1 MSVLVGLG
9 AAIIWTAQGAYLT
22 EVSSSNNESRNSGL
36 FWALFQGSMLFGNL
50 FVYFTFA
57 GSSEITNN
65 LRLIVYGTLTAV
77 GILGAL
83 LMLFLPRPLKESDEG
98 TRTSEN
104 TASASA
110 SPAPPS
116 EASVAAPKAT
126 PLESFL
132 KSIEL
137 IKTKQM
143 AILSITFFYTGIM
156 QSFILGIYGT
166 SIGNTKKFGSDSS
179 KLVGISGILIGL
191 GEITGGGLFGIL
203 PSITNR
209 YGREPIVLLGFI
221 CHFLSFASS
230 YVNLPYNSSL
240 ESTDMKATIE
250 PNLPL
255 ALGTSFLLGL
265 GDACFCTQIYSF
277 ISTNYKSSSSSAFSL
292 FKFTQSIAS
301 ALSFLYSN
309 SIDLRYHVFILLGGL
324 TAGVLSFWCVEWNL
338 KSSSSTSQLNIDTN
352 DGQNEVDA
360 SSSSSNP
367 SLDSLSSTKPVIA
380 SNK

>member
-22 EVSSSNNESRNSGL
+22 EVSSANNESRNSGL

-57 GSSEITNN
+57 GSSEITND

-83 LMLFLPRPLKESDEG
+83 LMLFLPRALEQDA
-98 TRTSEN
+98 TSSGN
-104 TASASA
+104 TSS
-110 SPAPPS
+110 SQPGAP
-116 EASVAAPKAT
+116 SVAARAT

-143 AILSITFFYTGIM
+143 ALMSATFFYTGIM

-166 SIGNTKKFGSDSS
+166 SIGNTKQFGSDSS

-203 PSITNR
+203 PNLTKKL
-209 YGREPIVLLGFI
+209 GRHWIVLLGFL
-221 CHFLSFASS
+221 CHLLSLASS
-230 YVNLPYNSSL
+230 YVNLPPDSSL
-240 ESTDMKATIE
+240 ESTDMRAIIG

-255 ALGTSFLLGL
+255 ALVTSFLLGL

-277 ISTNYKSSSSSAFSL
+277 ISTNYKSASSSAFSL

-309 SIDLRYHVFILLGGL
+309 SIDLKYHVLILLVAL
-324 TAGVLSFWCVEWNL
+324 NAGVYSFWFVEWRL
-338 KSSSSTSQLNIDTN
+338 QSISSTSQLSIDSTDEQN
-352 DGQNEVDA
+352 DADG

-367 SLDSLSSTKPVIA
+367 SLNSLSSTKPVIA